1 MAQKKKGKRS
11 FADILE
17 ESSSASAGSVDDLI
31 RFSFKYL
38 SFDNPKFRCGGAE
51 ASYFFELLERLKALS
66 SMRMSDFLANR
77 SAGLRSHPIR
87 WEDVTEAGFGIP
99 NEEQLAVSAYQCAVS
114 ANESGRVHGFIIDTR
129 FYVVWLDRDHKL
141 YA

>member
-17 ESSSASAGSVDDLI
+17 ENSNASVGNIDDLI
-31 RFSFKYL
+31 KFSFKYL
-38 SFDNPKFRCGGAE
+38 SFDNPKFVCSGAE
-51 ASYFFELLERLKALS
+51 VSYFLELLERLKALS
-66 SMRMSDFLANR
+66 FMRMSDFLANR
-77 SAGLRSHPIR
+77 SSGLRSHPIS
-87 WEDVTEAGFGIP
+87 WEDVSENGFGIP
-99 NEEQLAVSAYQCAVS
+99 NEEQLAVSAYQFALS